1 MGLIRKQVGLDLKDK
16 IEKWIDEYLGPFS
29 RYTISEDY
37 RIKMERDDDSWYVIL
52 RLVRP
57 EVEIPDYIS
66 FVFNKEIDGTL
77 WNADIERML
86 DLLNKYS
93 NLFHN
98 LNYLTFTN
106 YTPWQCIGKIIEIS
120 KIDEKFIRV

>member
-106 YTPWQCIGKIIEIS
+106 YTPWQCIGKIIKIS
-120 KIDEKFIRV
+120 KIDGKFVEI